1 VVYCGKYVSKL
12 KETKAT
18 NVVQLVEI
26 GGEAKCNEL
35 HNNQMFK
42 CMKKGFEVVDA

>member
-12 KETKAT
+12 RETKAT

-26 GGEAKCNEL
+26 GGETKYNEL
-35 HNNQMFK
+35 HNHQML
-42 CMKKGFEVVDA
+42 GA